1 MFSLIVGLTLCQFA
15 DFGLG
20 VFLVSDKEED
30 GCGAIMEKVASEDK
44 GTTTDDSP
52 TRLQSIWLSQQ
63 CETRAGPEHM
73 IRKYSFFANGT
84 FLLIRYH
91 YAEESCSI
99 ATYAVVARG
108 SIELLSPSTRIS
120 GATEANARLDS
131 VHLIPFNRQ
140 VARRFRR
147 RINTTC
153 AIDDTVE
160 IKWRPYRAEP
170 IYERP
175 IHASADANVDAH
187 GLNSNSFE
195 SRSRRTKNRDAFDC
209 LEMLSIEF
217 TELGLLRVEK
227 RRSRVELL
235 LGGSPRS
242 AKLWETFSARTP
254 NRLQPLA
261 LLRADTLV
269 FCPICVNVL
278 RATQYSPPLFH
289 QAPTLPVEIGGLWV
303 SIRCESVDRGFW
315 ARRIF
320 RIYSNENRWSARWT
334 YYTDFACSIPS
345 CTVMATGAYARTK
358 QPRSQSRSPSQLSLN
373 STPFMFFDRVS
384 LRFDEF
390 AESSRESAKDSNLYL
405 RIFRVFQTKRAA
417 EHRHGHGHGP
427 FSWTKRC
434 LPQGYVAYS
443 ETPAIPTFKAR
454 INLDWNGDYAL
465 LLASSKD
472 DVWEAPLRRCSNAV
486 SSNSFRAKSC
496 ARDPKSWQESSFSV
510 PFSLSYSFSSEN
522 LSVLYAPC
530 PASRYDDN
538 NRIFE
543 CPVVLFFACW
553 LHFLLFRNERAVP
566 SLPVVVFQTLCLL
579 LNVNPVSIV
588 RFFLSMATC
597 VALPSISSM

>member
-1 MFSLIVGLTLCQFA
+1 MDCAPCMLNARSAVASTIVR

-20 VFLVSDKEED
+20 VFLVSDKDED
-30 GCGAIMEKVASEDK
+30 RCDEIMEKVASEDR
-44 GTTTDDSP
+44 GITTDDSP

-63 CETRAGPEHM
+63 CETRAGPEHV

-108 SIELLSPSTRIS
+108 SIELSSPSIRIS
-120 GATEANARLDS
+120 GATETNARLDS

-147 RINTTC
+147 RINATC
-153 AIDDTVE
+153 AVDDTEE

-170 IYERP
+170 IYKRP
-175 IHASADANVDAH
+175 IHVPADMNVNLH
-187 GLNSNSFE
+187 GPSSNSFE

-209 LEMLSIEF
+209 LEMLNIEF
-217 TELGLLRVEK
+217 AELGLLRVEK

-235 LGGSPRS
+235 LGGSLRS
-242 AKLWETFSARTP
+242 TRLSETFGTRTP
-254 NRLQPLA
+254 SRLQSLA

-303 SIRCESVDRGFW
+303 SVRCESVDRGFW

-345 CTVMATGAYARTK
+345 CAVMATGTYARTK
-358 QPRSQSRSPSQLSLN
+358 QPRSRSLD
-373 STPFMFFDRVS
+373 STPFMFFDRVRF
-384 LRFDEF
+384 RFDEF
-390 AESSRESAKDSNLYL
+390 GESSRGSRKDSNLYL
-405 RIFRVFQTKRAA
+405 RIFRVFQTKR
-417 EHRHGHGHGP
+417 P
-427 FSWTKRC
+427 FSRSRRC
-434 LPQGYVAYS
+434 LPQGYVDYS
-443 ETPAIPTFKAR
+443 KTSAIPTFKAR
-454 INLDWNGDYAL
+454 INLDWNGDYTL

-472 DVWEAPLRRCSNAV
+472 DVWEAPLRRCSNAI
-486 SSNSFRAKSC
+486 SSNNFRAKSC
-496 ARDPKSWQESSFSV
+496 ARDPKSWQESSFS
-510 PFSLSYSFSSEN
+510 LSSEK
-522 LSVLYAPC
+522 LSVLY
-530 PASRYDDN
+530 
-538 NRIFE
+538 NRFFQYPI
-543 CPVVLFFACW
+543 VLFFACW
-553 LHFLLFRNERAVP
+553 LYFLPFRNERTIP
-566 SLPVVVFQTLCLL
+566 SLPAVVFQTVCLL

-588 RFFLSMATC
+588 RFLSSMAAC
-597 VALPSISSM
+597 IALPSISST